1 VNPDSLIPAAQYLR
15 MSTDHQKFSLESQAA
30 AIQRYAAANGFRVVQ
45 TYEHPGKSGLMLKH
59 REGLTRLLQDVF
71 SGSELY
77 KAILVYDV
85 SRWGR
90 FQDTDEAA
98 HYEFVCR
105 NAGTQV
111 HYCCETF
118 ENNGTPPNAIMKTL
132 KRIMAGEYSRELSV
146 RLRRTK
152 TIMATEGWWL
162 GGPPPYGLRRMLVSF
177 EGCPKQL
184 LKVGE
189 VKSIAGGR
197 VTLVPGSPREVS
209 RVREIYR
216 LTISDRRSANSI
228 AREFNRKGSKCCGR
242 RWTYGQI
249 LAILRNPKYM
259 GCSTWGRTRGVLGVG
274 RMPVPK
280 EEWTLKPGAFR
291 GIIDEATFE
300 AAQRVLTDRT
310 FRKSD
315 DDLLDSLRMLLA
327 RQGKLSQDLINAA
340 RDVPGHST
348 YLHRFGSIRSAYEMI
363 GYPVFRNHEGIWQ
376 ARRRHHKIKQELL
389 RRILRIFPREVNII
403 RERPA
408 GRQLLRFRDGLKV
421 SVLVCQCMKT
431 ALGEMRW
438 CVPVIPAE
446 RGYVALACR
455 CTPDNT
461 AFKDFYLLRGVDKP
475 QAHFFRL
482 KEDDP
487 WWKRGKRLTDLS
499 KLRRV
504 ADSLLQPRSV
514 PLEGAN
520 ETKLRILSSCS

>member
-1 VNPDSLIPAAQYLR
+1 
-15 MSTDHQKFSLESQAA
+15 MSTDHQKLSLESQAA

-45 TYEHPGKSGLMLKH
+45 TYEDPGKSGLTLKH
-59 REGLTRLLQDVF
+59 REGLTRLLHDVF
-71 SGSELY
+71 SGTELY

-105 NAGTQV
+105 NAGKPV

-118 ENNGTPPNAIMKTL
+118 ENNGAPPNAIMKTL

-162 GGPPPYGLRRMLVSF
+162 GGPAPYGLRRMLVSF
-177 EGCPKQL
+177 EGSPKQF

-197 VTLVPGSPREVS
+197 VILAPGSPREVA

-216 LTISDRRSANSI
+216 LTISERRSANSI

-242 RWTYGQI
+242 RWTCGQI
-249 LAILRNPKYM
+249 MAILRNPKYM
-259 GCSTWGRTRGVLGVG
+259 GCSTWGRTRGVLGIRRV
-274 RMPVPK
+274 PVPK
-280 EEWTLKPGAFR
+280 EEWTLKPGAFT
-291 GIIDEATFE
+291 GIIDQKTYD
-300 AAQRVLTDRT
+300 AAQRALTDRT
-310 FRKSD
+310 FYKSD
-315 DDLLDSLRMLLA
+315 EDLLDSLRMLLA

-340 RDVPGHST
+340 RDVPGHGT
-348 YLHRFGSIRSAYEMI
+348 YLHRFGSVRRAYEMI

-376 ARRRHHKIKQELL
+376 ARRRHYKIKQELL
-389 RRILRIFPREVNII
+389 RRIVRLFPSQVSVI

-408 GRQLLRFRDGLKV
+408 GRQLLQFADGLKV
-421 SVLVCQCMKT
+421 SVSVCQCMKT
-431 ALGEMRW
+431 VLGESRW
-438 CVPVIPAE
+438 SVPVIPTE
-446 RGYVALACR
+446 REYVALLCR
-455 CTPDNT
+455 CTTDNA
-461 AFKDFYLLRGVDKP
+461 AFKDFYLVPGVDKS
-475 QAHFFRL
+475 QTKLFRL

-487 WWKRGKRLTDLS
+487 WWKRGKRLSDLS

-504 ADSLLQPRSV
+504 ADSLLR
-514 PLEGAN
+514 EAN
-520 ETKLRILSSCS
+520 NGLS